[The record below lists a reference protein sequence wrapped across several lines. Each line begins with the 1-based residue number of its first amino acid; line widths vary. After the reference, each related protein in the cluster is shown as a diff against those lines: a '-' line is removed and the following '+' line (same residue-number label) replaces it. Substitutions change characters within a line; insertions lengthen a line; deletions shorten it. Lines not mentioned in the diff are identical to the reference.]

1 MAGLAGMKE
10 ICEYM
15 KRSEAT
21 VLQWQREM
29 DLPII
34 KIGGAW
40 EGDTEKLDEWR
51 KNLIDRRSTL
61 IVPGTVEGKR
71 KGDKKRKAA

>member
-10 ICEYM
+10 ICGYM

-40 EGDTEKLDEWR
+40 EGDTERIDEWR
-51 KNLIDRRSTL
+51 RKMIDRRSTL
-61 IVPGTVEGKR
+61 AQPGTVKGKR
-71 KGDKKRKAA
+71 KNDKKRRAA